1 MNYKTGS
8 FYQCSVGKAFLWL
21 GKISYSLYLLHPLVN
36 DLIVVQDNPVL
47 NVLVQTAAS
56 IAVAYLAYTFIEKPG
71 IALGK
76 KFLNKKA
83 TA

>member
-1 MNYKTGS
+1 
-8 FYQCSVGKAFLWL
+8 
-21 GKISYSLYLLHPLVN
+21 
-36 DLIVVQDNPVL
+36 VVQDSPVV

-76 KFLNKKA
+76 KFLTKKVA
-83 TA
+83 A

>member
-1 MNYKTGS
+1 
-8 FYQCSVGKAFLWL
+8 
-21 GKISYSLYLLHPLVN
+21 
-36 DLIVVQDNPVL
+36 VVQDSPVL

-56 IAVAYLAYTFIEKPG
+56 LVVAYLAYTFIEKPG

-76 KFLNKKA
+76 KFLTKKA